1 MATVSAPWLAGQ
13 RITADQ
19 LNGIIMDWTALSDVG
34 TFQTG
39 FSAGDPTPRMQK
51 LYEHGTEIWQF
62 EGRIACTSFAAATTN
77 VAFTFDTGFIV
88 SGERG
93 FQVYGSATAY
103 YGVRV
108 GFVSSGNMTAG
119 VPTSAG
125 SGTSGFNL
133 DDIRITNPLG

>member
-1 MATVSAPWLAGQ
+1 MATATPWLAGQ

-19 LNGIIMDWTALSDVG
+19 LNGIIMDWTALSDLG

-39 FSAGDPTPRMQK
+39 FSAGDPVPRMQK

-62 EGRIACTSFAAATTN
+62 EGRIASTGFAAASTQVCFVFN
-77 VAFTFDTGFIV
+77 SGFIV

-93 FQVYGSATAY
+93 FQCYGSSTAY
-103 YGVRV
+103 YGARV
-108 GFVSSGNMTAG
+108 GFVSSGNMTVG
-119 VPTSAG
+119 VPSAAG
-125 SGTSGFNL
+125 SSTSGFNL